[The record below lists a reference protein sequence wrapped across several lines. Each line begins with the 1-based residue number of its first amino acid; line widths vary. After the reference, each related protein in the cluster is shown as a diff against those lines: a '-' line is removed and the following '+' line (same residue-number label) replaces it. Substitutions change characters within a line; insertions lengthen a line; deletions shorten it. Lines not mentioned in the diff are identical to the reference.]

1 MECMHMY
8 EMYRKRLYRKLTVV
22 VASGPEEELKIRKI
36 VVAVEVFAKLAI
48 IRLQFMFNFLQLN
61 PSNVDFL
68 TLTPV

>member
-1 MECMHMY
+1 MHMY

-22 VASGPEEELKIRKI
+22 VASGPEEELKIVI
-36 VVAVEVFAKLAI
+36 AVEVFAKLAI

-68 TLTPV
+68 TLTHLSSYILN